1 VHRFGQGSK
10 KSPSAECPGFVAET
24 WEPISEKLV
33 LIEALVEG
41 LDGPY
46 TYDSMLRI
54 HSMDYPLQEAT
65 ARLVEALWN
74 TPRPERTG
82 MFGRGRPWRF
92 TLDWV
97 SDSVRRRHSG
107 VG

>member
-10 KSPSAECPGFVAET
+10 KSPSAECPGFVSET

-54 HSMDYPLQEAT
+54 HSMDYPPTGSNGEAGRST
-65 ARLVEALWN
+65 VEYTPTRTDRYVWSRSPLALYSRL
-74 TPRPERTG
+74 
-82 MFGRGRPWRF
+82 
-92 TLDWV
+92 
-97 SDSVRRRHSG
+97 G
-107 VG
+107 V